1 MTTYKCKACGGHWAE
16 GVTRDHQEDQEC
28 RACAVER
35 VNLLTVFYKSAM
47 DRSECLERMAKDLS
61 GELEAEVVETD
72 ALRKRLVDASRTIHN
87 LEAELH
93 AAAEPWRV
101 QSALLDAATRE
112 RDTLRARVAEL
123 EAAGRKV
130 LTTYGEN
137 TTANLKTLFGEPVV
151 PDTITTSDALAAAI
165 DHLSNLIN

>member
-87 LEAELH
+87 LGPSFTPPQSHGASSRRCWTPRRGNGTPS
-93 AAAEPWRV
+93 APVSRNWRRR
-101 QSALLDAATRE
+101 DARC
-112 RDTLRARVAEL
+112 
-123 EAAGRKV
+123 
-130 LTTYGEN
+130 
-137 TTANLKTLFGEPVV
+137 
-151 PDTITTSDALAAAI
+151 
-165 DHLSNLIN
+165 